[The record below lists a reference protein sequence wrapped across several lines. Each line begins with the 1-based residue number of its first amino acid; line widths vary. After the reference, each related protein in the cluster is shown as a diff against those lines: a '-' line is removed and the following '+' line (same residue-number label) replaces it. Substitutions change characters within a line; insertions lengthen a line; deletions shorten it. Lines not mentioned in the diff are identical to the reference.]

1 MAWVKKTVEDAAGRV
16 LFLKETYTLPDF
28 AAAATY
34 YGFSSIITDF
44 GPNMR
49 NNNRYITI
57 GLCPSAVTGTNLD
70 TDLYGSWTRGGTK
83 VLLKSNIVTALS
95 VDGAWVFGQVDL
107 NAYPFPYYWVRWL
120 ADVDESANTIQ
131 VVVAGH

>member
-1 MAWVKKTVEDAAGRV
+1 MAWTKKTVTDSAGKV

-49 NNNRYITI
+49 NQNRYITI
-57 GLCPSAVTGTNLD
+57 ALNPSAITGTNLD
-70 TDLYGSWTRGGTK
+70 IGLYGSWTRTGDK
-83 VLLKSNIVTALS
+83 VLLLDAVVADLTADDTWVT
-95 VDGAWVFGQVDL
+95 GQADL
-107 NAYPFPYYWVRWL
+107 NRYPFPYYWIRWL
-120 ADVDESANTIQ
+120 ADVDESANEIE